1 MAEPAPQRSLK
12 KVWILVLV
20 IIVVVWVIY
29 AVTGGPS
36 TPRTETAPDTAP
48 TQPR

>member
-12 KVWILVLV
+12 RVWIMILV
-20 IIVVVWVIY
+20 IIVIAWIVY

-36 TPRTETAPDTAP
+36 TPKTETSDSAP
-48 TQPR
+48 TQQR